1 MHKIHWG
8 LLWQPGMFRVQTI
21 QRERM
26 PSQGTV
32 FYHWGTEAWQPGVV
46 NLFDSTSI
54 HGWLPII
61 KYWLLDWWKIIYI
74 NVLTYAYIYIYYILY
89 YISPTIIHCWQNQ
102 VASFGRCSH
111 SGPRRCKGWVSTG
124 GTSQLR
130 PQLGMSLAVESR
142 ALYAIWQQPL
152 RGNRPVGAQS
162 RTGAMPS
169 TFPGL

>member
-1 MHKIHWG
+1 MH
-8 LLWQPGMFRVQTI
+8 
-21 QRERM
+21 
-26 PSQGTV
+26 
-32 FYHWGTEAWQPGVV
+32 
-46 NLFDSTSI
+46 
-54 HGWLPII
+54 
-61 KYWLLDWWKIIYI
+61 IYI
-74 NVLTYAYIYIYYILY
+74 LHIVLYFPHDNPLLAK
-89 YISPTIIHCWQNQ
+89 S
-102 VASFGRCSH
+102 
-111 SGPRRCKGWVSTG
+111 SGFVRPVQPQRAKKVQGWVSTG